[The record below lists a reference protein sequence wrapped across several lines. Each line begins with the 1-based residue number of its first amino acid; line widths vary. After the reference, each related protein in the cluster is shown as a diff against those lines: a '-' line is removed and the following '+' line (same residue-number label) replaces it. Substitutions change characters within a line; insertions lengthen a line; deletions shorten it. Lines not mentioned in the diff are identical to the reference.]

1 MLDELGPVLYVWSH
15 RITTHEPAK
24 AVGGGG
30 AGDRMGLFSPDLPSG
45 SRQGK
50 RRDAMRKQKVLGY
63 YVLNSA
69 GEQVA
74 WHKTRA
80 GARKIATS
88 MSIRFPGIF
97 YTVPEYDEVL

>member
-1 MLDELGPVLYVWSH
+1 
-15 RITTHEPAK
+15 
-24 AVGGGG
+24 
-30 AGDRMGLFSPDLPSG
+30 
-45 SRQGK
+45 
-50 RRDAMRKQKVLGY
+50 MRKQKVLGY